1 MLVKG
6 LHSTLKEPLNCILW
20 NSFEVDWEL
29 NSTYQLQ
36 FTCYDDQS
44 VSYSIIDSECSIF
57 FDNQEYIV
65 KQCLPDFSG
74 GIETKQVVAIHVY
87 NEVQRVRQY
96 KVNTGTLT
104 YSVSD
109 VLSFYLSDNA
119 MGFTY
124 AVVGNFEKA
133 QLTDLGNESGKDM
146 LSKII
151 STWPDAVIFPDNKK
165 ITIYSLAAFTKNYGA
180 RIDYLRDTT
189 EIKLTY
195 DSTNIVNQV
204 KVFGKTKESDNEN
217 SDVEEFY
224 FSPHFVTD
232 QESVDKWGL
241 HQGEDIS
248 DERFTDSTAMD
259 KYALTQLTSEPSL
272 TIDATYSDT
281 DKPIAGEQRRL
292 ELRKSGYVTNVQIVA
307 YVWYPFDRTQPTQ
320 LTFNNTAKTILDYQ
334 KNNNERI
341 NRAILNQ
348 RKMNNKIE
356 NINQA
361 TENINKQMD
370 YTWTEADVNEWY
382 GH

>member
-1 MLVKG
+1 M
-6 LHSTLKEPLNCILW
+6 
-20 NSFEVDWEL
+20 
-29 NSTYQLQ
+29 
-36 FTCYDDQS
+36 
-44 VSYSIIDSECSIF
+44 
-57 FDNQEYIV
+57 
-65 KQCLPDFSG
+65 
-74 GIETKQVVAIHVY
+74 
-87 NEVQRVRQY
+87 
-96 KVNTGTLT
+96 
-104 YSVSD
+104 
-109 VLSFYLSDNA
+109 
-119 MGFTY
+119 
-124 AVVGNFEKA
+124 
-133 QLTDLGNESGKDM
+133 
-146 LSKII
+146 
-151 STWPDAVIFPDNKK
+151 
-165 ITIYSLAAFTKNYGA
+165 
-180 RIDYLRDTT
+180 
-189 EIKLTY
+189 
-195 DSTNIVNQV
+195 
-204 KVFGKTKESDNEN
+204 
-217 SDVEEFY
+217 EEFY

>member
-1 MLVKG
+1 M
-6 LHSTLKEPLNCILW
+6 HSTLKEPLNCILW

-44 VSYSIIDSECSIF
+44 VSYSLIDSECSIF

-165 ITIYSLAAFTKNYGA
+165 IIIYSLAAFTKNYGA

-370 YTWTEADVNEWY
+370 YTWTEADVDEWY